1 VGAASTTRN
10 VNARE
15 VHVKKLPIWL
25 VGMLLLLGLVTTWIG
40 WIDRH
45 EVGYIPFV
53 LGVIWIVFALAAAP
67 RVFADD

>member
-1 VGAASTTRN
+1 VDAASRTRN
-10 VNARE
+10 INARE

-25 VGMLLLLGLVTTWIG
+25 VGILLLLGLVTTWIG

-53 LGVIWIVFALAAAP
+53 LGVIWVVFALAAAP

>member
-1 VGAASTTRN
+1 VDAASRTRN
-10 VNARE
+10 INARE
-15 VHVKKLPIWL
+15 VDVKKLPIWL
-25 VGMLLLLGLVTTWIG
+25 VGILLLLGLVTTWIG

-53 LGVIWIVFALAAAP
+53 LGVIWVVFALAAAP